1 MCTFDAPIARCETM
15 HQMVLLDET
24 RKECA
29 CEHGCP
35 PGQICPLA
43 ADFARRSGLYEAHPE
58 IGARSQPRVHAT
70 MPCTPCKCR
79 ENQSRRRSAENGF
92 RNLKQ
97 VRRSVFRK

>member
-35 PGQICPLA
+35 PGQECPLA
-43 ADFARRSGLYEAHPE
+43 ACFAHQSGLYEAHPE
-58 IGARSQPRVHAT
+58 VGPHGQPRAGAAVH
-70 MPCTPCKCR
+70 
-79 ENQSRRRSAENGF
+79 
-92 RNLKQ
+92 
-97 VRRSVFRK
+97 

>member
-1 MCTFDAPIARCETM
+1 MEKLDFNQVRREIDHEQTQKTQYQKAIPKETIMCTFDAPIARCETM

-43 ADFARRSGLYEAHPE
+43 ADFARCSGLYEAHPE
-58 IGARSQPRVHAT
+58 IGARGQPRVHAT
-70 MPCTPCKCR
+70 MH
-79 ENQSRRRSAENGF
+79 
-92 RNLKQ
+92 
-97 VRRSVFRK
+97 

>member
-35 PGQICPLA
+35 PGQTCPLA
-43 ADFARRSGLYEAHPE
+43 GCFATRSGLYEAHPE
-58 IGARSQPRVHAT
+58 LGAHVLARARAT
-70 MPCTPCKCR
+70 MRQP
-79 ENQSRRRSAENGF
+79 A
-92 RNLKQ
+92 
-97 VRRSVFRK
+97 

>member
-1 MCTFDAPIARCETM
+1 MCTFDAPIARCEAM

-43 ADFARRSGLYEAHPE
+43 TSFARQSGLYEAHPE
-58 IGARSQPRVHAT
+58 IGAHGQPRMHAAVH
-70 MPCTPCKCR
+70 
-79 ENQSRRRSAENGF
+79 
-92 RNLKQ
+92 
-97 VRRSVFRK
+97 